1 MRWDCSTYFH
11 CAVVTQV
18 WKKVFDLMCDFR
30 RSCRQTCHNA
40 NFIPDALTH
49 QLRYCM
55 LLFLDKGGFSFIF
68 HRCKI
73 LFGGWEGEEETI
85 LPETLGRSFFLK
97 KGKSVIDYIS
107 LLLLN
112 FWTKKFINF

>member
-1 MRWDCSTYFH
+1 
-11 CAVVTQV
+11 
-18 WKKVFDLMCDFR
+18 MCDFR
-30 RSCRQTCHNA
+30 SSCRQTYHNA

-85 LPETLGRSFFLK
+85 LPETLGRSFFFK
-97 KGKSVIDYIS
+97 KREVSHRLHFFVAVEFLDKKVHQFLRKKSIEIQW
-107 LLLLN
+107 LEP
-112 FWTKKFINF
+112 